1 MEKRSPDTIAQTMIA
16 AVAGYVARAITP
28 IIDKL
33 AALDA
38 KIASIPAGPQ
48 GEKGIPGDR
57 GEAGPEGIAGKDGA
71 PGLDGKDGAPGP
83 QGDRGEKGDRGPP
96 GPAGEKG
103 ADGAPGMHGKD
114 GAPGAD
120 GRDAIQIEVLPAID
134 EAKSYPRGTWASFR
148 GGLIRAARNT
158 DPITGAL
165 HEAGWHVVVE
175 GVAAI
180 VVSKSKDERTIEIA
194 SALTSGAKAIAEFS
208 IPAMI
213 YREVWREGDYD
224 VGDVVTWSGSAW
236 HCQAKTADKPGTSA
250 AWRLMVKR
258 GADGKDA
265 GSQPSGP
272 SATVRLR

>member
-165 HEAGWHVVVE
+165 HEAGWHVTNVRRAAQFIAYFCS
-175 GVAAI
+175 GVTLILCGYAGTTMGAYSFMI
-180 VVSKSKDERTIEIA
+180 LTLVSVWIA
-194 SALTSGAKAIAEFS
+194 WQGVCSSLLCGCRQFELPI
-208 IPAMI
+208 
-213 YREVWREGDYD
+213 
-224 VGDVVTWSGSAW
+224 
-236 HCQAKTADKPGTSA
+236 
-250 AWRLMVKR
+250 
-258 GADGKDA
+258 
-265 GSQPSGP
+265 
-272 SATVRLR
+272 